1 VRLSAIACLRHDRRT
16 TAQLTLFPGTRERT
30 AGATDCV
37 WPLSRIAAFVGVSG
51 VYTPDDPELLL
62 HFERQG
68 LSRAVV
74 HAIMEAGLTGARAH
88 EALPRASPAS
98 LALGPLAAAVPS
110 LPPVMLCHGTADK
123 SAPATQSAAF
133 GAALRASGASHVME
147 RYYQGKSH
155 TDPFLEDPIAGGSDA
170 LLEDILTMAFHGQ
183 AGAGAPHAWPVFPRM
198 LPDAIIQMAR
208 RCIPF

>member
-1 VRLSAIACLRHDRRT
+1 
-16 TAQLTLFPGTRERT
+16 
-30 AGATDCV
+30 V

>member
-1 VRLSAIACLRHDRRT
+1 M
-16 TAQLTLFPGTRERT
+16 
-30 AGATDCV
+30 
-37 WPLSRIAAFVGVSG
+37 SRIAAFVGVSG
-51 VYTPDDPELLL
+51 VYTPDDPQLLL

-74 HAIMEAGLTGARAH
+74 HAH

-123 SAPATQSAAF
+123 SAPATQSSAF

-183 AGAGAPHAWPVFPRM
+183 AGTGAPHAWPVFPRM